1 MRLGEVVF
9 ATFPPSF
16 LVYATSLI
24 NRKHAMRATA
34 HTLAIYRRRMDTLS
48 ESADM
53 SENPKYQQLQCGDYL
68 IEASAVL
75 LSNLWYPEYQI
86 SKFGRIIEPR
96 QRPACFGFEEKTQAT
111 CEAIRYAI
119 DDFNAGQPK
128 RT

>member
-1 MRLGEVVF
+1 MLHCRVLL

-16 LVYATSLI
+16 LVYSTSLI
-24 NRKHAMRATA
+24 NRKDAMRATA
-34 HTLAIYRRRMDTLS
+34 HTLAIYWRRINTLG

-53 SENPKYQQLQCGDYL
+53 SENPKCQQLQSGDYL

-75 LSNLWYPEYQI
+75 LSNLWYPEYQV
-86 SKFGRIIEPR
+86 SKFGHIIEPR

-111 CEAIRYAI
+111 WEAIRYAI
-119 DDFNAGQPK
+119 DDLNAGEPE